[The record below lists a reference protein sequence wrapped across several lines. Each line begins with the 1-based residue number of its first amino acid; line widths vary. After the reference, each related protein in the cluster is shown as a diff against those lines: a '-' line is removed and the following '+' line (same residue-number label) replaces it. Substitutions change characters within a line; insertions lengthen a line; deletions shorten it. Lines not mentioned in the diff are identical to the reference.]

1 MSTITWIVI
10 AVVVLAIIVL
20 AIVWA
25 MSRRPRLRALPEGA
39 RERYAEAWRNIEAR
53 FVDQPQQAVSDADGL
68 ALAAFRERGGREE
81 DLPHDI
87 REARELAR
95 GQNRDGDSM
104 TENLRRAMQHYRSV
118 MEDMLGRDPREGA
131 GRREVAS

>member
-1 MSTITWIVI
+1 MSTVTWIVI

-20 AIVWA
+20 AVVWA
-25 MSRRPRLRALPEGA
+25 MSRRPRLRALPDGA
-39 RERYAEAWRNIEAR
+39 RERYAEAWRNIETR

-68 ALAAFRERGGREE
+68 ALAAFRERGGRED

-87 REARELAR
+87 REAREMAR
-95 GQNRDGDSM
+95 GGDGDSM
-104 TENLRRAMQHYRSV
+104 TENLRRAMQHYRSA
-118 MEDMLGRDPREGA
+118 MKDMLGRDPREGA